1 MFFVRYPLIFQSF
14 LNFSGVL
21 FVFSYS
27 VKLFFQK
34 TLAFFSAWDYTF
46 LRQSNKGFAPQNQI
60 FDSSGQ
66 GAIPYRRYSPR
77 ADAIRRKHDSV
88 KFRGRQY
95 SLDERRMRGKT
106 FRLFTVLKCRFGVSG
121 FLFSQCFSQRPEDSI
136 FGTFFYGCRQ
146 TIVKFSTELY
156 QVILCRSKN
165 RNICVGRWRW
175 PSARRRWARAR
186 CCSRQPESDGR
197 LRHRQGRKNH
207 R

>member
-1 MFFVRYPLIFQSF
+1 MDTPTAVASSEQPPIGRLLASRNRKQEIINKDRAVVLYFFVSYSLIFQSF

-21 FVFSYS
+21 FAFSYS

-88 KFRGRQY
+88 KFRSRQY

-106 FRLFTVLKCRFGVSG
+106 FRLFAVLKC
-121 FLFSQCFSQRPEDSI
+121 
-136 FGTFFYGCRQ
+136 
-146 TIVKFSTELY
+146 
-156 QVILCRSKN
+156 
-165 RNICVGRWRW
+165 
-175 PSARRRWARAR
+175 
-186 CCSRQPESDGR
+186 
-197 LRHRQGRKNH
+197 
-207 R
+207 

>member
-1 MFFVRYPLIFQSF
+1 MSFVRYLRIFQFFS
-14 LNFSGVL
+14 NFFGAL

-95 SLDERRMRGKT
+95 SLDERRMRGKI
-106 FRLFTVLKCRFGVSG
+106 FRLFAVLKCRFGVSD
-121 FLFSQCFSQRPEDSI
+121 FLFSQCFFSVPKILSWGR
-136 FGTFFYGCRQ
+136 FFMA
-146 TIVKFSTELY
+146 VAKLS
-156 QVILCRSKN
+156 
-165 RNICVGRWRW
+165 
-175 PSARRRWARAR
+175 
-186 CCSRQPESDGR
+186 
-197 LRHRQGRKNH
+197 
-207 R
+207 

>member
-1 MFFVRYPLIFQSF
+1 MFFVRYLRIFQFF
-14 LNFSGVL
+14 LNFFDVL

-95 SLDERRMRGKT
+95 SLDERRMCGKI
-106 FRLFTVLKCRFGVSG
+106 FRLFAVLKWPIRCFRLFIFHNAFFSVPKILSWGRFFMAVAKLS
-121 FLFSQCFSQRPEDSI
+121 
-136 FGTFFYGCRQ
+136 
-146 TIVKFSTELY
+146 
-156 QVILCRSKN
+156 
-165 RNICVGRWRW
+165 
-175 PSARRRWARAR
+175 
-186 CCSRQPESDGR
+186 
-197 LRHRQGRKNH
+197 
-207 R
+207 

>member
-1 MFFVRYPLIFQSF
+1 MLFVRYPLIFQSF
-14 LNFSGVL
+14 LNFSDVL
-21 FVFSYS
+21 FAFSYS

-46 LRQSNKGFAPQNQI
+46 LGQSNKGFAPQNQI

-95 SLDERRMRGKT
+95 SLDERRMRGKI
-106 FRLFTVLKCRFGVSG
+106 FRLFAVLKCRFGVSD
-121 FLFSQCFSQRPEDSI
+121 FLFSQCFFQRPEDSVL
-136 FGTFFYGCRQ
+136 GTFFYGCRQ
-146 TIVKFSTELY
+146 TIVKFSTELLY

-165 RNICVGRWRW
+165 RNICV
-175 PSARRRWARAR
+175 RR
-186 CCSRQPESDGR
+186 
-197 LRHRQGRKNH
+197 
-207 R
+207 

>member
-1 MFFVRYPLIFQSF
+1 MLFVRYPLIFQSF

-77 ADAIRRKHDSV
+77 ADAFPKGGCMIRWNSEADSIV
-88 KFRGRQY
+88 WMKEECAEKRILFR
-95 SLDERRMRGKT
+95 
-106 FRLFTVLKCRFGVSG
+106 FRLFAVLKRVLCFRF
-121 FLFSQCFSQRPEDSI
+121 FIFMTFRPEASAFGAI
-136 FGTFFYGCRQ
+136 FSFHSL
-146 TIVKFSTELY
+146 VK
-156 QVILCRSKN
+156 
-165 RNICVGRWRW
+165 
-175 PSARRRWARAR
+175 AA
-186 CCSRQPESDGR
+186 
-197 LRHRQGRKNH
+197 
-207 R
+207 

>member
-1 MFFVRYPLIFQSF
+1 MRHPPQWASSEQPPIGRLLASRNRKQEIINKDRAVVLYFFVSYSLIFQSF

-21 FVFSYS
+21 FAFSYS

-88 KFRGRQY
+88 KFRSRQY
-95 SLDERRMRGKT
+95 SLDERR
-106 FRLFTVLKCRFGVSG
+106 
-121 FLFSQCFSQRPEDSI
+121 
-136 FGTFFYGCRQ
+136 
-146 TIVKFSTELY
+146 
-156 QVILCRSKN
+156 
-165 RNICVGRWRW
+165 
-175 PSARRRWARAR
+175 
-186 CCSRQPESDGR
+186 
-197 LRHRQGRKNH
+197 
-207 R
+207 

>member
-1 MFFVRYPLIFQSF
+1 MLFVRYPLIFQSF

-21 FVFSYS
+21 FAFSYS

-95 SLDERRMRGKT
+95 SLDERRICGKT
-106 FRLFTVLKCRFGVSG
+106 FRLFTVLKCRFGVSD
-121 FLFSQCFSQRPEDSI
+121 FLFSQCFSQRPEDSV

-165 RNICVGRWRW
+165 RNICVGR
-175 PSARRRWARAR
+175 
-186 CCSRQPESDGR
+186 
-197 LRHRQGRKNH
+197 
-207 R
+207 